1 MARRLSI
8 GIRWALRYTVAMAV
22 TLTAFAVVV
31 YSQVERRINR
41 EARLVTEIHAQTLVE
56 SLRSQREEHSPERV
70 REWLA
75 ERLAN
80 TVHESDPDLGL
91 GIQVLD
97 AAGEPVLAAGSLAQA
112 RLPLPRDVLRGRRSA
127 SFRAVNLGGEYAHF
141 VSVLAA
147 PEGFVQVAI
156 DTTRY
161 AENVGH
167 VRQTFVIAF
176 PLVLSLT
183 GLLGWLLARGSLR
196 PIAAIT
202 GTARRISASNLSER
216 ISTTG
221 SADELDRLAE
231 TLNAMI
237 ERIED
242 SVARMRRFNAN
253 AAHEL
258 RTPLA
263 LVCSQIELALEKPA
277 DGEDLGRVLGDVL
290 RRVRHLARAVDA
302 LLRLSQL
309 EEGLDREQ
317 VERVPIGELLETVLE
332 FFEPMATQEGRV
344 LEGGP
349 FPRAE
354 VLGDRS
360 WLLQLFSNLVDN
372 AIKYCAPGDRIR
384 IGAELR
390 GREVLATVSDTG
402 PGIPP
407 EALAGI
413 FDRFQRGAHPRDR
426 EGFGLGL
433 ALAREIARAHG
444 GRISVASDGR
454 SGTTFSVHLPAA
466 RGTPRED
473 ARRP

>member
-8 GIRWALRYTVAMAV
+8 GIRWTLRYTVAMAV
-22 TLTAFAVVV
+22 TLAVFAVVV

-75 ERLAN
+75 ERLEN
-80 TVHESDPDLGL
+80 TVRESDADLGL

-97 AAGEPVLAAGSLAQA
+97 AAGEPVLAVGSLANT
-112 RLPLPRDVLRGRRSA
+112 RLPLPRDVLRGRRSS
-127 SFRAVNLGGEYAHF
+127 SFRAVNLGGEHAHF
-141 VSVLAA
+141 VSLMAA
-147 PEGFVQVAI
+147 PGGFVQVAI
-156 DTTRY
+156 DTARY
-161 AENVGH
+161 AENVEH

-183 GLLGWLLARGSLR
+183 ALLGWLLARGSLR

-202 GTARRISASNLSER
+202 DTARRISGSNLSER
-216 ISTTG
+216 IATTG
-221 SADELDRLAE
+221 SEDELDRLAQ

-237 ERIED
+237 ERIEE
-242 SVARMRRFNAN
+242 SVGRMRRFNAN

-263 LVCSQIELALEKPA
+263 LICSQIELALEKPGDPA
-277 DGEDLGRVLGDVL
+277 EPARVLRDVL
-290 RRVRHLARAVDA
+290 ARARHLARAVDA
-302 LLRLSQL
+302 LLRLSQV

-317 VERVPIGELLETVLE
+317 VEPVPIGELLETVLE
-332 FFEPMATQEGRV
+332 FFEPMAAQEGRV

-349 FPRAE
+349 FPSAE

-384 IGAELR
+384 IAAELR
-390 GREVLATVSDTG
+390 GGEVVATVSDSG

-413 FDRFQRGAHPRDR
+413 FDRFQRGAPPRHR

-444 GRISVASDGR
+444 GRITAESDGR
-454 SGTTFSVHLPAA
+454 SGSTFSVALPAA
-466 RGTPRED
+466 GATSRTGARGS
-473 ARRP
+473 